1 MKRSR
6 PSGGVSV
13 GPLTLENSMRFR
25 LNRSILAAALAFA
38 AAPAF
43 AQDTFSQT
51 IFFGDS
57 LTDAGFYQ
65 PVLVA
70 QFGAQAGT
78 AARFT
83 TNPGLVWAEFLADYY
98 GTNATPAWQLTPTG
112 IVAGSGDNFA
122 AGGATIEPGP
132 GYPATPPTLF
142 APSLTDQVNAYLGAT
157 GGQADPN
164 ALYSVW
170 GGANDLFFYLSGATT
185 QAQFLGAAGDQVAL
199 VGALENAGAR
209 YVLVPTLPDVGLTP
223 FGLSQGAAGSAGLTQ
238 LSAGYNATLFGGLQA
253 AGLRV
258 IPLDVFDFLH
268 EISAD
273 PATYGFTN
281 VTTPACGAAPSLG
294 CNPANFSDPNA
305 AQTYAFADGVHP
317 TTAAHKLLAD
327 YAISVLEAPGQIA
340 VLPHSEAMVG
350 RSRAD
355 RVGNHIGDKPSGDGS
370 HWWSDLRG
378 DFQRYGEGGKYD
390 GTGPTLTVGMDWAS
404 GNFVYGGFAGYG
416 RQSIDWGRQRG
427 SFDQTDAS
435 LGGFFGWYGD
445 SAWVNGQVSYSRLGF
460 DTDRDIQLGPATRT
474 HHGSTNGRNIS
485 AGVNAG
491 WNFTSG
497 AWKHGPVA
505 SLLSQHIRV
514 DDFREDNATESTSL
528 AFPEQ
533 TFNSLIGS
541 LGWQASFRINDHMQP
556 YARVTWDREFKRS
569 PDEVFAQMQ
578 ALPGTMPYAVP
589 GAEADRSYAT
599 IVLGARTQVFGLDAN
614 VGVSTTAAQR
624 DGNNATVFATLGS
637 QF

>member
-1 MKRSR
+1 
-6 PSGGVSV
+6 
-13 GPLTLENSMRFR
+13 MRFR
-25 LNRSILAAALAFA
+25 FNRSILAAALALA

-57 LTDAGFYQ
+57 LTDSGFYQ

-70 QFGAQAGT
+70 QFGPQAGV

-112 IVAGSGDNFA
+112 IVGAPGDNFA
-122 AGGATIEPGP
+122 AGGATVEPGP
-132 GYPATPPTLF
+132 GYPATPPTFF
-142 APSLTDQVNAYLGAT
+142 APSLTDQVNAYLAGS
-157 GGQADPN
+157 GGQADPD

-170 GGANDLFFYLSGATT
+170 GGANDLFFFLGGATT
-185 QAQFLGAAGDQVAL
+185 QEQFLAAAGDQVAL
-199 VGALENAGAR
+199 VGALEGAGAR

-223 FGLSQGAAGSAGLTQ
+223 FGLSQGAAGSAALTQ

-273 PATYGFTN
+273 PGTYGFTD
-281 VTTPACGAAPSLG
+281 VTTPACGAAASLG
-294 CNPANFSDPNA
+294 CNPANFVSPDA
-305 AQTYAFADGVHP
+305 AFSHAFADGVHP

-327 YAISVLEAPGQIA
+327 YAISVLEAPAQMA
-340 VLPHSEAMVG
+340 VLPHAEAMVG

-355 RVGNHIGDKPSGDGS
+355 RIGYHVGDKPAADGS
-370 HWWSDLRG
+370 RWWTDLRG
-378 DFQRYGEGGKYD
+378 DFQRYGDGDKYD
-390 GTGPTLTVGMDWAS
+390 GAGPTLTFGMDWAS
-404 GNFVYGGFAGYG
+404 GNLVYGGFAGYG
-416 RQSIDWGRQRG
+416 RQGTDWGKQRG
-427 SFDQTDAS
+427 NFDQTDTS
-435 LGGFFGWYGD
+435 LGGFVGWYGD
-445 SAWVNGQVSYSRLGF
+445 NAWVNGQVSYSRLGF
-460 DTDRDIQLGPATRT
+460 DIDRDLQLGPATRT

-485 AGVNAG
+485 AGINAG

-514 DDFREDNATESTSL
+514 DDFREDNPTQSTSL
-528 AFPEQ
+528 AYPEQ

-541 LGWQASFRINDHMQP
+541 VGWQASYRINSQLQP
-556 YARVTWDREFKRS
+556 YARVTWDREFERS
-569 PDEVFAQMQ
+569 PEEVFAQMQ

-624 DGNNATVFATLGS
+624 DGNDATVFATLGS
-637 QF
+637 RF